1 MELVYLWV
9 DSYKNIKNQG
19 FNFSPRFEC
28 EYDGNTKELTINENI
43 DYVSIFPD
51 NINITAIVGENGSG
65 KSSISE
71 LLVDFSYQEF
81 HDEKTFLVFFD
92 NTFIFKQSYT
102 GNKVDFS
109 IINKTNY
116 THDDKNDSR
125 TVSCIYFSNDVA
137 TFFNNPKFHYHS
149 IYSNL
154 DAHYNYHTNLME
166 NNKYPYS
173 NREQINKLETF
184 NTRFKTLLEKDKNIL
199 IDINKN
205 LIFDSFNKEL
215 HFYELGAY
223 FAINN
228 DKSLLKLL
236 NIEKL
241 EGKTIFSDLTIT
253 KETHF
258 YKLLILFRL
267 FKLDDVSKEEI
278 INLIKNDFSKTTF
291 DLVLCLNILEKFNQY
306 DELENIFTKQNIED
320 VSSKYKYDKNEI
332 WIEQETHDIQDNF
345 EISNTLLNM
354 ILESGMVRINF
365 LNKLHPDY
373 NYFSLSSGEREYIK
387 TFIALIHHLKNASQ
401 EFIFIF
407 DEIEL
412 GLHPNWQKNLIKDF
426 VNIVS
431 KYINKNMNFIFTSH
445 SPFILSDIPKENVI
459 FLEKYKKDEDR
470 NQKEGN
476 CKNAT
481 KNIELKTF
489 GANIHTLLSDGFF
502 MSDGLMGEFAKGKI
516 NEIKEFY
523 EKIKKSKNP
532 KKTYLKKYNDKK
544 EDFKNIQRIIGEPFL
559 QTIIK
564 NYLDEL
570 EEIFG
575 NEAFKMKK
583 KKEFLDQFSLKEL
596 QKYLD
601 EKNAKA

>member
-9 DSYKNIKNQG
+9 EEYKNIRNQG

-28 EYDGNTKELTINENI
+28 IFDENTKELTITENQN
-43 DYVSIFPD
+43 YVSIFPE
-51 NINITAIVGENGSG
+51 NINVTAIVGENGTG

-92 NTFIFKQSYT
+92 NNTFLFKQSYT
-102 GNKVDFS
+102 NKKVDFS
-109 IINKTNY
+109 IINHTRY
-116 THDDKNDSR
+116 ADNDYNVSR
-125 TVSCIYFSNDVA
+125 IISCIYFSNDVA
-137 TFFNNPKFHYHS
+137 TLFNNPKFHNHQV
-149 IYSNL
+149 YSNL
-154 DAHYNYHTNLME
+154 DAYYNYDTNLME
-166 NNKYPYS
+166 NNKYPYAS
-173 NREQINKLETF
+173 REQTNKLETF

-199 IDINKN
+199 IDISKN
-205 LIFDSFNKEL
+205 LIFNSFTREL

-228 DKSLLKLL
+228 DNKSLLKLL

-241 EGKTIFSDLTIT
+241 EGTIIFSDLNID
-253 KETHF
+253 KEIHF

-267 FKLDDVSKEEI
+267 FKLQKEVREKI
-278 INLIKNDFSKTTF
+278 INTIEKDFNKNDF
-291 DLVLCLNILEKFNQY
+291 DLALCLQILEKFNQY
-306 DELENIFTKQNIED
+306 DMLENIYSEKNIKD
-320 VSSKYKYDKNEI
+320 VLNKYKYHKDEI
-332 WIEQETHDIQDNF
+332 WIEKKVHNIQDNF
-345 EISNTLLNM
+345 ETSNELLN
-354 ILESGMVRINF
+354 IVLESGISRTNF
-365 LNKLHPDY
+365 LNKQHPEY

-387 TFIALIHHLKNASQ
+387 TFVALIHHLKKESQ

-431 KYINKNMNFIFTSH
+431 KYIKKNMNFIFTSH

-489 GANIHTLLSDGFF
+489 GANIHTLLSNGFF
-502 MSDGLMGEFAKGKI
+502 MSDGLMGEFAKNKI
-516 NEIKEFY
+516 NNVIKKLKDKNYNPSKNEKENILATIKIIGEDFLRTKLLDIY
-523 EKIKKSKNP
+523 YKKFDDDFIKKQRKEELLEEQEKIKK
-532 KKTYLKKYNDKK
+532 
-544 EDFKNIQRIIGEPFL
+544 
-559 QTIIK
+559 
-564 NYLDEL
+564 EL
-570 EEIFG
+570 E
-575 NEAFKMKK
+575 N
-583 KKEFLDQFSLKEL
+583 L
-596 QKYLD
+596 
-601 EKNAKA
+601 